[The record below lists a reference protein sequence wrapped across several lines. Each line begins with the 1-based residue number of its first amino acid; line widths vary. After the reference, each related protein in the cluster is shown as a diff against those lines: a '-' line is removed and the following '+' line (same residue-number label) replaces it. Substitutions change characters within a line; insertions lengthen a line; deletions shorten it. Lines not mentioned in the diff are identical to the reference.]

1 MLIIGSA
8 AGIAFMGME
17 EVTFGWS
24 DLRPRIPL
32 PMLLAKPLCC
42 ELNLYGGGDVWE
54 WWSSPAFLSLCCAS

>member
-24 DLRPRIPL
+24 DPA
-32 PMLLAKPLCC
+32 LLTLCC
-42 ELNLYGGGDVWE
+42 
-54 WWSSPAFLSLCCAS
+54 